1 MRTGLYLLKR
11 LLSAILVIGGVLVVT
26 FVISRIVPSDPA
38 RLYAGVRAR
47 PDQVAAVREQLRLED
62 PVPLQFVRYV
72 GNLIQGDFGIS
83 FRTRRPILEDLASY
97 LPATLEVILL
107 ATLVAVIIGI
117 PLGVMA
123 AARRGRI
130 FDQLT
135 RVLTVAGVSVPTF
148 WLALLAQL
156 LFFGALGWLPL
167 GGRLGREVLLS
178 SPLDAVTGF
187 YLLDALITANWP
199 VFVDAARHLVLPVAV
214 LATYP
219 LCLVARMTRAQMV
232 EVLGETYVTAA
243 RASGVPKRR
252 ILYRLA
258 LKNAVIPTLTV
269 LGLSFAYSVTGAV
282 LIEIIFS
289 WPGAGKYVTDAI
301 VASDYPVVVGV
312 TLAVTVIYVA
322 INLIVD
328 LAQAAIDPRIELG

>member
-1 MRTGLYLLKR
+1 MRTGFYLFKR
-11 LLSAILVIGGVLVVT
+11 LLSALLVIGGVLIVT

-62 PVPLQFVRYV
+62 PIPIQFVRYV
-72 GNLIQGDFGIS
+72 GNLLQGDFGIS

-135 RVLTVAGVSVPTF
+135 RVVTVAGVSVPTF

-156 LFFGALGWLPL
+156 LFFGVLGWLPL

-178 SPLDAVTGF
+178 SPLDTVTGF
-187 YLLDALITANWP
+187 YLLDALITGNWP

-243 RASGVPKRR
+243 RASGVPRR
-252 ILYRLA
+252 QILYRLA
-258 LKNAVIPTLTV
+258 LKNAIIPTLTV

>member
-1 MRTGLYLLKR
+1 MRTGFYLFKR
-11 LLSAILVIGGVLVVT
+11 LLSALLVIGGVLIVT

-62 PVPLQFVRYV
+62 PIPIQFVRYV
-72 GNLIQGDFGIS
+72 GSLLQGDFGIS

-135 RVLTVAGVSVPTF
+135 RVVTVAGVSVPTF

-156 LFFGALGWLPL
+156 LFFGVLGWLPL
-167 GGRLGREVLLS
+167 GGRLGRDVLLS
-178 SPLDAVTGF
+178 SPLDTVTGF
-187 YLLDALITANWP
+187 YLLDALITGNWP

-243 RASGVPKRR
+243 RASGVPRGQV
-252 ILYRLA
+252 LYRLA
-258 LKNAVIPTLTV
+258 LKNAIIPTLTV